1 MARVGSVCLVSIL
14 LALLAALG
22 LDVYTASHPR
32 LDESG
37 LLSNLDRL
45 TRIVPSGARVK
56 NLKLHRLRVCAAGSP
71 VRAQAPPATFAASW
85 ASSAASTSDTSA

>member
-1 MARVGSVCLVSIL
+1 MARVGSVCLVSFL
-14 LALLAALG
+14 LALLAVLG
-22 LDVYTASHPR
+22 LDVYTARHPR

-37 LLSNLDRL
+37 LLWSLDRL

-56 NLKLHRLRVCAAGSP
+56 KVHRVRVCAVGSP

>member
-1 MARVGSVCLVSIL
+1 MARVGSVCLVSFL
-14 LALLAALG
+14 LALLAVLG
-22 LDVYTASHPR
+22 LDVYTARHPR

-37 LLSNLDRL
+37 LLSSLDRL

-56 NLKLHRLRVCAAGSP
+56 KLKVHHVHVCAAGSP